1 MFSFFRLY
9 MACIANCI
17 YIGINPC
24 IYTHQVPI
32 LQRKSG
38 LLEEMQSTDTWQIS
52 DMYHACIYIKVP
64 WKHKLLYMCFISLP
78 HYRMSKHLYRSQILR
93 NTNRF
98 TFKIPCKARYGEV
111 GTSTRAMGELS
122 GQVVRVAVPFAV
134 EGITP
139 YQETWM

>member
-1 MFSFFRLY
+1 
-9 MACIANCI
+9 
-17 YIGINPC
+17 
-24 IYTHQVPI
+24 
-32 LQRKSG
+32 
-38 LLEEMQSTDTWQIS
+38 
-52 DMYHACIYIKVP
+52 
-64 WKHKLLYMCFISLP
+64 LLYMCFISLP

-134 EGITP
+134 EGIIP
-139 YQETWM
+139 NQETWM